1 LRKLLWIA
9 NAFFCVCFLL
19 APQLAPYDESEQ
31 HRAAAMRPPTALHI
45 LDSSGHLT
53 RPFVIAQEHRYVLE
67 LSGRSSHIVGI
78 QEPAYWFVFGSD
90 EYGRDLFSRFLY
102 GGRRAVLVGGSA
114 ALGSVLIGFAVG
126 AVAGM
131 SGGLADT
138 ILMRCSELF
147 LSLPWIYLLLAIR
160 ALLPLRLTTLQ
171 SLAMI
176 ASVATLAGWPRPA
189 RIVRGV
195 FLSVKQRPYVSVARS
210 LGAGDFYLV
219 TRHIF
224 PEVRGLL
231 LTQAASLLPQFMLV
245 DVAFSFLGLGGN
257 EQQAS
262 WGEMLGALRHFSVV
276 ESHGGF
282 LMVAV
287 GIALVIFLMQLAV
300 ESE

>member
-1 LRKLLWIA
+1 
-9 NAFFCVCFLL
+9 
-19 APQLAPYDESEQ
+19 
-31 HRAAAMRPPTALHI
+31 M
-45 LDSSGHLT
+45 
-53 RPFVIAQEHRYVLE
+53 
-67 LSGRSSHIVGI
+67 GI